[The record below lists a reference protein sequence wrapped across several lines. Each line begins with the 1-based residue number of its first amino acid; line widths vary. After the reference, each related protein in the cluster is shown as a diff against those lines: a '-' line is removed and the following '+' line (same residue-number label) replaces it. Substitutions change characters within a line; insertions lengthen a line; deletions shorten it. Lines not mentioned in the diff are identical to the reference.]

1 MNKVYVNDYESKT
14 KIWNDEDDDDYSS
27 EEMDDDTGDGES
39 FTDDDELKKFSIV
52 VYPLSQTD
60 FNVFLEWLDNSSY
73 YAEEQKDGSFLFTE
87 DEDLIE
93 SLEIELEQVIL
104 DLGISAKI
112 EPQN

>member
-14 KIWNDEDDDDYSS
+14 KIWNDEEDDDYST
-27 EEMDDDTGDGES
+27 EEIDDDEFETIDA
-39 FTDDDELKKFSIV
+39 DDDELKKFSIV

-60 FNVFLEWLDNSSY
+60 FNVFLEWLDSSSY
-73 YAEEQKDGSFLFTE
+73 YAEEQKDGSFIFTE